1 MTNNT
6 NAKEFW
12 VNQDFYP
19 NYPFVKERR
28 KHEVDMLLKHIP
40 INAKSLLDLG
50 CGNGSTTILLREL
63 TYIEDYY
70 CYDISPSMLSK
81 IGPDRDSQVHPFA
94 FDVNTD
100 VLDFPAADVS
110 ICMNMFPYV
119 FSDERL
125 DEIIKA
131 IKSDI
136 FIVRITCDTE
146 RLEINNFSKDLG
158 KEYSAIYRTFSEY
171 RDVLIKYFK
180 EVEISRAF
188 PDEIESKFNSKQ
200 YFFICKR

>member
-1 MTNNT
+1 MINNT

-12 VNQDFYP
+12 VGQDFYP
-19 NYPFVKERR
+19 NYPFIKERR
-28 KHEVDMLLKHIP
+28 KHELNMLLKHIP
-40 INAKSLLDLG
+40 GNAKTLLDLG
-50 CGNGSTTILLREL
+50 CGNGSTTIMLREL
-63 TYIEDYY
+63 TYIEKYF

-81 IGPDRDSQVHPFA
+81 IGPDRDSQVHLFT

-125 DEIIKA
+125 DEIIKS

-136 FIVRITCDTE
+136 FIVRITCNRE

-158 KEYSAIYRTFSEY
+158 RDYSAIYRTVEEY
-171 RDVLIKYFK
+171 GDVLNKYFT
-180 EVEISRAF
+180 EVEISRSF
-188 PDEIESKFNSKQ
+188 PNEIESKFNSKQ

>member
-1 MTNNT
+1 MTSNK

-12 VNQDFYP
+12 VDQDFYP
-19 NYPFVKERR
+19 NYPFIKERR
-28 KHEVDMLLKHIP
+28 KHELDVLLKNIP
-40 INAKSLLDLG
+40 ADAKSLLDLG

-63 TYIEDYY
+63 TYIQNFF

-81 IGPDRDSQVHPFA
+81 IGSDRDSKVYPVA

-100 VLDFPAADVS
+100 TLVFPYTDVS

-125 DEIIKA
+125 DMIIES

-146 RLEINNFSKDLG
+146 RLEINNFSEVLG
-158 KEYSAIYRTFSEY
+158 KDYSAIYRTVSDY
-171 RDVLIKYFK
+171 NDALSKHFK
-180 EVEISRAF
+180 EVEITRAF
-188 PDEIESKFNSKQ
+188 PDEIESKYNSKQ